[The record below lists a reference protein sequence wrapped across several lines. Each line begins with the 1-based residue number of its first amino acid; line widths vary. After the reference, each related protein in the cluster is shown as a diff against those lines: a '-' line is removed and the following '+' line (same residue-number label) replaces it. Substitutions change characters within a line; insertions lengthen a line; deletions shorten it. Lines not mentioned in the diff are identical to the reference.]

1 MLMPGVVEARRYN
14 PLQPRDPGGKDG
26 GRWVDGPGGGTV
38 FKPKVGGR
46 VAFGRARWVV
56 RGRPNRRSK
65 TKPVEQEMTGT
76 VRVHDAQAGKAIV
89 QGRGGWYIVDAKDLR
104 PAPPPKKPAKVAPDG
119 TPDTRLR
126 GGEITDDL
134 GQAPANFSKPSKDAL
149 KLYTSSTGKQDAY
162 STLNRNL
169 RRSKGQASNPTVA
182 ALDAAFESA
191 KPLSTDAVTYR
202 AVRYAA
208 TKVRIA
214 EGETVT
220 DHGFVSTT
228 PARAR
233 AVKFGKEQQGR
244 NVDLIELTIP
254 AGTKVLDIN
263 RIIPA
268 LFGKE
273 RELLLSR
280 STRFRVTSVEPRPD
294 GSGRLV
300 KGTVIV

>member
-1 MLMPGVVEARRYN
+1 MP
-14 PLQPRDPGGKDG
+14 LS
-26 GRWVDGPGGGTV
+26 
-38 FKPKVGGR
+38 
-46 VAFGRARWVV
+46 
-56 RGRPNRRSK
+56 NRRS
-65 TKPVEQEMTGT
+65 
-76 VRVHDAQAGKAIV
+76 
-89 QGRGGWYIVDAKDLR
+89 
-104 PAPPPKKPAKVAPDG
+104 
-119 TPDTRLR
+119 
-126 GGEITDDL
+126 
-134 GQAPANFSKPSKDAL
+134 
-149 KLYTSSTGKQDAY
+149 
-162 STLNRNL
+162 
-169 RRSKGQASNPTVA
+169 
-182 ALDAAFESA
+182 
-191 KPLSTDAVTYR
+191 PLSADAVTYR

-208 TKVRIA
+208 TKTRIA

-244 NVDLIELTIP
+244 NVDLLELTVP

-280 STRFRVTSVEPRPD
+280 STRFRVDSVEPRTD